1 MLVNI
6 NIKKII
12 SIISSKSISTI
23 IVWNQFFIIA
33 KKKNLSK
40 SRDMLINTESRAA
53 KLSKSTKNIIEKKI
67 KMILL
72 YFINCCLKLK
82 K

>member
-72 YFINCCLKLK
+72 YFLNCCLGLK